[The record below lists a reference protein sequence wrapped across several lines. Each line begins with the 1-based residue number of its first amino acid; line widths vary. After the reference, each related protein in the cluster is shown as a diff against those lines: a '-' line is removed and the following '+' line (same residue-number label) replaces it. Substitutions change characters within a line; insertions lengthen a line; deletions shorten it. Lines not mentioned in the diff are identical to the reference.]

1 MFVEDFNQEAG
12 AADID
17 QDEHLDN
24 IDKNFDL
31 NGGRD
36 SPDADRSVSHM
47 TMSDRVQHLLN
58 TSQQKQQRIIT

>member
-1 MFVEDFNQEAG
+1 MFVEDFNQ
-12 AADID
+12 ADVE
-17 QDEHLDN
+17 QDENIDN
-24 IDKNFDL
+24 IDNNFDL

-58 TSQQKQQRIIT
+58 TSQQKQKIIT